1 MRSVI
6 QSPCCGAVQV
16 NAPPGSL
23 SPFVC
28 GFVPTKLSVGLP
40 FKMSLFLF
48 HNVAGTG
55 QSTPIVRGRTMM
67 TQKEHFR
74 TLRDA
79 FGRKVMVV
87 VQNRGQMMRNS

>member
-1 MRSVI
+1 MRRVI

-16 NAPPGSL
+16 NAPPGLCLLL
-23 SPFVC
+23 SA

-40 FKMSLFLF
+40 FEMSLFLF

-55 QSTPIVRGRTMM
+55 QSTPTVRGRTMM

-79 FGRKVMVV
+79 FESKVMVV